1 MKNLLIISST
11 KNTNFDLSQDIK
23 SFFDNKNGVNCSI
36 ISLEE
41 FNLPLYRP
49 DLEEEFKA
57 LSSFPKDIDKVKN
70 FIVKSDALIWC
81 SPEYNGGV
89 SPILTNMI
97 AWISRATDDWRDG
110 FKDKHSLVC
119 SSSGGNGKHFIEGF
133 TLQLSYLGSK
143 VMDKSIIKT
152 KKNDIIKSD
161 FEDILGDFYNSINK
175 T

>member
-1 MKNLLIISST
+1 MKKLLIISST
-11 KNTNFDLSQDIK
+11 KNSNLDLSQDIK
-23 SFFDNKNGVNCSI
+23 SYFDNKEDISCLV

-41 FNLPLYRP
+41 FDLPLYRP
-49 DLEEEFKA
+49 ELEEKFKA
-57 LSSFPKDIDKVKN
+57 SSSFPVDIDKVKS

-97 AWISRATDDWRDG
+97 AWISRATDDWREG

-133 TLQLSYLGSK
+133 SLQLSYLGSK

-152 KKNDIIKSD
+152 KKNDITKAD
-161 FEDILGDFYNSINK
+161 FDGILSDFYNSFSK
-175 T
+175 V

>member
-11 KNTNFDLSQDIK
+11 KNSNFDLSQDIK
-23 SFFDNKNGVNCSI
+23 SYFDNKEDISCSV

-41 FNLPLYRP
+41 FDLPLYRP
-49 DLEEEFKA
+49 ELEEKFKES
-57 LSSFPKDIDKVKN
+57 SSFPEDIDKVKS

-97 AWISRATDDWRDG
+97 AWISRATDDWREG

-133 TLQLSYLGSK
+133 SLQLSYLGSK

-152 KKNDIIKSD
+152 KKNDINKSD
-161 FEDILGDFYNSINK
+161 FEGILKDFYHSFNK
-175 T
+175 V

>member
-1 MKNLLIISST
+1 MKKLLIISST
-11 KNTNFDLSQDIK
+11 RNSNFDLSQDIK
-23 SFFDNKNGVNCSI
+23 SYFDNKEDISCSV

-41 FNLPLYRP
+41 FDLPLYRP
-49 DLEEEFKA
+49 ELEEKFKES
-57 LSSFPKDIDKVKN
+57 SSFPEDIDKVKS

-97 AWISRATDDWRDG
+97 AWISRATDDWREG

-133 TLQLSYLGSK
+133 SLQLSYLGSK

-152 KKNDIIKSD
+152 KKSDINKSD
-161 FEDILGDFYNSINK
+161 FEGILGDFYHSFNK
-175 T
+175 V

>member
-1 MKNLLIISST
+1 MKKLLIISST
-11 KNTNFDLSQDIK
+11 RNSNFNLSQDIK
-23 SFFDNKNGVNCSI
+23 SYFDNKEDISCSV

-41 FNLPLYRP
+41 FDLPLYRP
-49 DLEEEFKA
+49 ELEEKFKES
-57 LSSFPKDIDKVKN
+57 SSFPEDIGKVKS

-97 AWISRATDDWRDG
+97 AWISRATDDWREG

-133 TLQLSYLGSK
+133 SLQLSYLGSK

-152 KKNDIIKSD
+152 KKSDINKSD
-161 FEDILGDFYNSINK
+161 FEGILGDFYHSFNK
-175 T
+175 A

>member
-1 MKNLLIISST
+1 MKKLLIISST
-11 KNTNFDLSQDIK
+11 RNSNFDLSQDIK
-23 SFFDNKNGVNCSI
+23 SYFDNKEDVSCSV

-41 FNLPLYRP
+41 FDLPLYRP
-49 DLEEEFKA
+49 ELEEKFKES
-57 LSSFPKDIDKVKN
+57 SSFPEDIDKVKS

-97 AWISRATDDWRDG
+97 AWISRATDDWREG

-133 TLQLSYLGSK
+133 SLQLSYLGSK

-152 KKNDIIKSD
+152 KKSDINKSD
-161 FEDILGDFYNSINK
+161 FEGILGDFYHSFNK
-175 T
+175 V

>member
-1 MKNLLIISST
+1 MKKLLIISST
-11 KNTNFDLSQDIK
+11 RNSNFNLSQDIK
-23 SFFDNKNGVNCSI
+23 SYFDNKEDISCSV

-41 FNLPLYRP
+41 FDLPLYRP
-49 DLEEEFKA
+49 ELEEKFKES
-57 LSSFPKDIDKVKN
+57 SSFPEDIDKVKS

-97 AWISRATDDWRDG
+97 AWISRATDDWREG

-133 TLQLSYLGSK
+133 SLQLSYLGSK

-152 KKNDIIKSD
+152 KKSDINKSD
-161 FEDILGDFYNSINK
+161 FEGILGDFYHSFNK
-175 T
+175 V

>member
-1 MKNLLIISST
+1 MKKLLIISST
-11 KNTNFDLSQDIK
+11 RNSNFNLSQDIK
-23 SFFDNKNGVNCSI
+23 SYFDNKEDISCSV

-41 FNLPLYRP
+41 FDLPLYRP
-49 DLEEEFKA
+49 ELEEKFKES
-57 LSSFPKDIDKVKN
+57 SSFPEDIDKVKS

-97 AWISRATDDWRDG
+97 AWISRATDDWREG

-133 TLQLSYLGSK
+133 SLQLSYLGSK

-152 KKNDIIKSD
+152 KKSDINKSD
-161 FEDILGDFYNSINK
+161 FEGILGDFYHSFNK
-175 T
+175 A